1 VGKEV
6 QPVLSLTKR
15 YHPITGE
22 PLRREE
28 TYWEALPCDAL
39 KPYIRCFWGTL
50 RPIPAGTVQPT
61 HEQGLVIPDTCMDII
76 FDVDY
81 TGNSYAAAFC
91 TLDEHSY
98 RTGSSGAPASTTA
111 TFAIRFYAWTACL
124 FADWDFT
131 GKKNAVFD
139 PREMFRRLTAVL
151 EPCLF
156 DTPGLA
162 GKIAIAEQA
171 LLGQLEGLRP
181 QPELLNAVHHLLTT
195 DGRARI
201 ADLAGYAC
209 VSPRKLERLFQYHM
223 GVSPTSFASLVR
235 YQLLW
240 QELAQ
245 APRPAALDLV
255 AKYGYTDQAHLL
267 HDFKRRHLMTPAE
280 ALRFAG
286 LRP

>member
-1 VGKEV
+1 M
-6 QPVLSLTKR
+6 LSLTKR
-15 YHPITGE
+15 YHPITGD
-22 PLRREE
+22 PFRREE
-28 TYWEALPCDAL
+28 SYWEAAPCDAL

-50 RPIPAGTVQPT
+50 RPLSPGVVQPIRP
-61 HEQGLVIPDTCMDII
+61 EGLVIPDTCMDII
-76 FDVDY
+76 FDIDY
-81 TGNSYAAAFC
+81 TGNCFSAAFC

-98 RTGSSGAPASTTA
+98 RTGSGGVLSSTVA

-131 GKKNAVFD
+131 GRKNAAFD
-139 PREMFRRLTAVL
+139 PREMFRPLIRVL

-156 DTPGLA
+156 DVPGLA

-171 LLGQLEGLRP
+171 LLRQLDGLRP
-181 QPELLNAVHHLLTT
+181 QPELLNAVHRLLTT
-195 DGRARI
+195 DGRSRI
-201 ADLAGYAC
+201 ADLADYAA

-223 GVSPTSFASLVR
+223 GISPKSFASLVR

-245 APRPAALDLV
+245 GSRCSALDLV
-255 AKYGYTDQAHLL
+255 EKYGYTDQAHLL

-286 LRP
+286 IRP